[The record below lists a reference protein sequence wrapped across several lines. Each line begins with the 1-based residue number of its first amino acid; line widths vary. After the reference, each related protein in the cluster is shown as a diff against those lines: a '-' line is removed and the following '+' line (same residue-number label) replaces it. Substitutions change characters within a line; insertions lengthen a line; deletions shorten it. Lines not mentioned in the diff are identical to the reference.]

1 MEKYR
6 KPNNENFVDKITNKD
21 LKPKKKLKE
30 NQMFESL
37 HRCKVKKLKKNIRNN
52 K

>member
-30 NQMFESL
+30 SQMFESK
-37 HRCKVKKLKKNIRNN
+37 KVKKKYKK
-52 K
+52 

>member
-1 MEKYR
+1 MEKYQ

-30 NQMFESL
+30 SQMFESSK
-37 HRCKVKKLKKNIRNN
+37 KVKKNIRNN

>member
-30 NQMFESL
+30 NQMFESSK
-37 HRCKVKKLKKNIRNN
+37 KVKKKYKK
-52 K
+52 